1 MDEELERDPNVMV
14 LGEDVGKKGGVFG
27 ATEGLL
33 AKYGEKRVLD
43 TPLTEGMIAGA
54 AMGAAIYGLRPIAE
68 MQFADFVYPAFNQIV
83 SEISRMRYRS
93 NGAFGLP
100 MVIRMPY
107 GGGVHGAL
115 YHSQSNEA
123 YFTSTVGLKVV
134 APGTPADAKGLLK
147 AAVRDPD
154 PVMFFEH
161 KKTYRLFK
169 AEVPDGDHVVPIGS
183 AEVARS
189 GKDLSIFCYGYMRT
203 CALEAAETLARDD
216 GVEAE
221 VVDLRTLRP
230 LDTATVLASV
240 AQDRQGAGRARGEPI
255 RRLRRRGRGLDC
267 ARSASST
274 WTDRSPA
281 WPGRRCRAS
290 RSTTSWRTGSCST
303 PQKIVDAARTL
314 AALLSRCRARPSC
327 WPIQMDEAYRFVHDR
342 VQGLTDDE
350 FFWEPVA
357 DCWTVRLGADGRW
370 HGDYAEPDPD
380 PPPFTTIA
388 WRLVHLAECKVM
400 YHEYAFGPGT
410 ADLAGDRLGPH
421 RGRRD
426 RELERG
432 QRLLVDALDGLTD
445 ADLDA
450 RPHDQLGRRVAD
462 LADPVDDDPPRSAPW
477 RRDRRPARSLP

>member
-1 MDEELERDPNVMV
+1 MAELNILEAIRTAMDEELERDSNVMV

-27 ATEGLL
+27 ATEGLF

-54 AMGAAIYGLRPIAE
+54 AAGAAIYGLRPIAE

-93 NGAFGLP
+93 NNAFGLP

-115 YHSQSNEA
+115 YHSQSNET

-147 AAVRDPD
+147 ASVRDPD

-169 AEVPDGDHVVPIGS
+169 ADVPDGDHVVPIGS
-183 AEVARS
+183 AEIARP

-230 LDTATVLASV
+230 LDTVTVAASV
-240 AQDRQGAGRARGEPI
+240 E
-255 RRLRRRGRGLDC
+255 
-267 ARSASST
+267 
-274 WTDRSPA
+274 
-281 WPGRRCRAS
+281 
-290 RSTTSWRTGSCST
+290 RTGKALVVHEANRFGGFGAEVAAWIAQECFDQLDGPVT
-303 PQKIVDAARTL
+303 RLGGPEVPGVPFHHVLEDWFMLDAAKIADAARTL
-314 AALLSRCRARPSC
+314 AA
-327 WPIQMDEAYRFVHDR
+327 Y
-342 VQGLTDDE
+342 
-350 FFWEPVA
+350 
-357 DCWTVRLGADGRW
+357 
-370 HGDYAEPDPD
+370 
-380 PPPFTTIA
+380 
-388 WRLVHLAECKVM
+388 
-400 YHEYAFGPGT
+400 
-410 ADLAGDRLGPH
+410 
-421 RGRRD
+421 
-426 RELERG
+426 
-432 QRLLVDALDGLTD
+432 
-445 ADLDA
+445 
-450 RPHDQLGRRVAD
+450 
-462 LADPVDDDPPRSAPW
+462 
-477 RRDRRPARSLP
+477 

>member
-1 MDEELERDPNVMV
+1 MAEMNILEAIRTAMDEEMERDERVMV

-27 ATEGLL
+27 ATEGLF

-54 AMGAAIYGLRPIAE
+54 AAGAAIYGLRPIAE

-93 NGAFGLP
+93 NGTFGLP

-147 AAVRDPD
+147 AAIRDPD

-169 AEVPDGDHVVPIGS
+169 ADVPDGDHVVPIGS
-183 AEVARS
+183 AEVARA
-189 GKDLSIFCYGYMRT
+189 GKDLSIYCYGYMRT

-230 LDTATVLASV
+230 LDRATVLGSV
-240 AQDRQGAGRARGEPI
+240 QKTGKALVVHEANRFGGFGAEVAAIIAEEAFEHLDGPVT
-255 RRLRRRGRGLDC
+255 RLAG
-267 ARSASST
+267 
-274 WTDRSPA
+274 PEV
-281 WPGRRCRAS
+281 PGVPYHHDLEEWYMLNP
-290 RSTTSWRTGSCST
+290 T
-303 PQKIVDAARTL
+303 KIVAAARTL
-314 AALLSRCRARPSC
+314 AA
-327 WPIQMDEAYRFVHDR
+327 Y
-342 VQGLTDDE
+342 
-350 FFWEPVA
+350 
-357 DCWTVRLGADGRW
+357 
-370 HGDYAEPDPD
+370 
-380 PPPFTTIA
+380 
-388 WRLVHLAECKVM
+388 
-400 YHEYAFGPGT
+400 
-410 ADLAGDRLGPH
+410 
-421 RGRRD
+421 
-426 RELERG
+426 
-432 QRLLVDALDGLTD
+432 
-445 ADLDA
+445 
-450 RPHDQLGRRVAD
+450 
-462 LADPVDDDPPRSAPW
+462 
-477 RRDRRPARSLP
+477 